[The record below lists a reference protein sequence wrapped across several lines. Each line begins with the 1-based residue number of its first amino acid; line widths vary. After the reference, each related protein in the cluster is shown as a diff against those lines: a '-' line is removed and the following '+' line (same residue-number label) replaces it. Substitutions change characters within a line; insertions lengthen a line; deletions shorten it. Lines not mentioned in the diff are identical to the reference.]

1 MSSFFMGCAKIAA
14 YQIFRAR
21 SASTTYSSSEIGS
34 LPMRAGLCRTA
45 QLAYLLKFHACS
57 FSIWTFS
64 VFWSGSAVVVT
75 LSFWRPVWRC
85 AMTVQLKLDARMR
98 QANTPDLSAMKM
110 PTLLRLE
117 KNVPEWFEETLA
129 KTATEEHENV
139 KKMTQNSKRKLKEL
153 ISVAFQLRTSKALKL
168 KQIPRSSS
176 PRTCGFKPLSGI
188 FPTAERPDNRMKK
201 RLMTKPWRGRRTK
214 EHRVIPANDPNVPNT
229 NSWGKQMKDKTQNPE
244 TKRAHQINHLMVA
257 SSRHKY
263 GKKCLQGFLKTLNL

>member
-117 KNVPEWFEETLA
+117 K
-129 KTATEEHENV
+129 
-139 KKMTQNSKRKLKEL
+139 KR
-153 ISVAFQLRTSKALKL
+153 
-168 KQIPRSSS
+168 P
-176 PRTCGFKPLSGI
+176 
-188 FPTAERPDNRMKK
+188 
-201 RLMTKPWRGRRTK
+201 
-214 EHRVIPANDPNVPNT
+214 
-229 NSWGKQMKDKTQNPE
+229 
-244 TKRAHQINHLMVA
+244 
-257 SSRHKY
+257 
-263 GKKCLQGFLKTLNL
+263 